1 MSSFF
6 QSVSYRAS
14 DVSSQVWG
22 WFNSFSREE
31 WMVSLVVV
39 CVFGFVCLLG
49 FQARRLY
56 APAGLYRRVANGRVD
71 VLAAIC
77 SYEFNRGRLAGDMRF
92 GGSGAYWILVW
103 RSDSFG

>member
-14 DVSSQVWG
+14 DVPSQVWG

-49 FQARRLY
+49 FQSRR
-56 APAGLYRRVANGRVD
+56 
-71 VLAAIC
+71 I
-77 SYEFNRGRLAGDMRF
+77 
-92 GGSGAYWILVW
+92 
-103 RSDSFG
+103 